1 MPPSPPSLRRVNGG
15 RRPCLQCG
23 RPTVAAGRP
32 AGRPAGLRS
41 CPLSAVSTP
50 SCTADSAASHVRRRR
65 HGGRLPL
72 ATVFAQRWFKEA
84 RFARGAGCGGGT
96 RRPLPRRPPW
106 PRPPSSLQMP
116 AWQGRSPAYPA
127 AWCWAAGRAALAHTR
142 RAAAW
147 ANARTCTIAHAR
159 RPAPGFV
166 CGHWQFP
173 RGCGPS
179 LPRLEPSSS
188 GSKNSLIC

>member
-1 MPPSPPSLRRVNGG
+1 MPPSPPSLRRVKGAGG
-15 RRPCLQCG
+15 RACNADVRPS
-23 RPTVAAGRP
+23 RP
-32 AGRPAGLRS
+32 AGRSDGRTAI
-41 CPLSAVSTP
+41 LSLFLPVSTP

-65 HGGRLPL
+65 HAAGRLWRRHLRSGGPKRP
-72 ATVFAQRWFKEA
+72 V
-84 RFARGAGCGGGT
+84 FARGSGCGGGT
-96 RRPLPRRPPW
+96 R
-106 PRPPSSLQMP
+106 RPPSSLQMP
-116 AWQGRSPAYPA
+116 AWQGRSPACPA
-127 AWCWAAGRAALAHTR
+127 AWCWAAGRAALACTR
-142 RAAAW
+142 RATAW

-188 GSKNSLIC
+188 GSKDSLIC